1 MVNLITCE
9 FLKLKRS
16 KMMLISILGA
26 MVTPFMLLIAVL
38 KERIRDPEYAAT
50 YTSIFEQTNL
60 YIILLFGVIVY
71 TVFASYLFS
80 REYTE
85 DTLKT
90 ILAVPVSKLSL
101 LAAKYCTL
109 LIWCT
114 GLAVLSW
121 AFSFVVGFVCG
132 VTGLSSTVLTN
143 SLAAVLTGTVLM
155 VFALTPIIYLSIK
168 MKGIV
173 VPVICSAALV
183 MFNAAL
189 SNEELAA
196 LFPWSSA
203 YLIATGTVS
212 KTGYSTALSVLIL
225 AAVSIVGA
233 ALVVWQFA
241 TDDVK

>member
-1 MVNLITCE
+1 
-9 FLKLKRS
+9 
-16 KMMLISILGA
+16 MLISILGA
-26 MVTPFMLLIAVL
+26 MVTPFMLLIAVF
-38 KERIRDPEYAAT
+38 KERMHDPGYIAT
-50 YTSIFEQTNL
+50 YEGIFEQTNL

-90 ILAVPVSKLSL
+90 ILSVPVPKLSL

-109 LIWCT
+109 LVWCT
-114 GLAVLSW
+114 GLAILSW
-121 AFSFVVGFVCG
+121 IFFFAVGFVCG
-132 VTGLSSTVLTN
+132 ATGLRPTVLTN
-143 SLAAVLTGTVLM
+143 SLAAALTGTVLM
-155 VFALTPIIYLSIK
+155 VFALTPLIYLSIK

-189 SNEELAA
+189 SGEEMAA
-196 LFPWSSA
+196 LFPWSA
-203 YLIATGTVS
+203 VYLIASGTVA
-212 KTGYSTALSVLIL
+212 KTGYSTALSVLLL
-225 AAVSIVGA
+225 AAVSIAGA
-233 ALVVWQFA
+233 ALVVWQFV